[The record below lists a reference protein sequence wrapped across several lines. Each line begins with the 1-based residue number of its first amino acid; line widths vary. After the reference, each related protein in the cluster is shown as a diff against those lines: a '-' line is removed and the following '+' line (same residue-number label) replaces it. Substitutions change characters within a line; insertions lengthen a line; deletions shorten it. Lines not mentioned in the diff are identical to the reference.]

1 MTRLLVRDKELD
13 EHDQAYHLLQRR
25 DTFVVVIDDLQI
37 GCWQGFE
44 YGDPPRK
51 SKGWSPIHI
60 EDLSHFQANPPYPRN
75 WYRDG
80 CLWWV
85 YTWHT
90 ESATFRW
97 QLDRYLWWCRSLEY
111 QQLITFKEI
120 PL

>member
-1 MTRLLVRDKELD
+1 MAKRLVRKNELD
-13 EHDQAYHLLQRR
+13 VHDQEDYLLQPRG
-25 DTFVVVIDDLQI
+25 TVVVAIDDLQI

-44 YGDPPRK
+44 YGHSPRK

-60 EDLSHFQANPPYPRN
+60 EDLSHFQKNPPYSRN

-90 ESATFRW
+90 ESAAFRW
-97 QLDRYLWWCRSLEY
+97 QLDRYLWCCRSLEY